1 MCMTVLSVCMFDC
14 FVCLSVCMYAYI
26 YVHCMHA
33 QYPLRSEEG
42 TRAPRFVVK
51 DHYKIPC
58 GCWELH
64 LCFHIK
70 HEGWMT
76 FSSINKL
83 QKAGGTPTT
92 PSTSWEGRKGR
103 KAGRR
108 KGGGKPGERA
118 VKLLLICLHKLEAF
132 PKGKNSESIP
142 QALNTNMQIN
152 QKRDLL
158 FTFSHC

>member
-1 MCMTVLSVCMFDC
+1 MTVLSVCMY
-14 FVCLSVCMYAYI
+14 VCI

-33 QYPLRSEEG
+33 QYPLRPEEG

-51 DHYKIPC
+51 DHYKIPH

-103 KAGRR
+103 R
-108 KGGGKPGERA
+108 KGRGSQERGQSSCCSYAYTNWKP
-118 VKLLLICLHKLEAF
+118 F

-142 QALNTNMQIN
+142 RALNTNMQIN

>member
-1 MCMTVLSVCMFDC
+1 MTVLSVCM
-14 FVCLSVCMYAYI
+14 YACI

-33 QYPLRSEEG
+33 QYPLRPEEG

-51 DHYKIPC
+51 DHSKIPC

-64 LCFHIK
+64 ICFHIK

-92 PSTSWEGRKGR
+92 PSTSWEGRKLG
-103 KAGRR
+103 
-108 KGGGKPGERA
+108 GEREE
-118 VKLLLICLHKLEAF
+118 EARREGSQVVAHMLTQTGSTS
-132 PKGKNSESIP
+132 KGQELRKHPPGI
-142 QALNTNMQIN
+142 
-152 QKRDLL
+152 K
-158 FTFSHC
+158 H